1 MEEKQ
6 EQSQSWKIVLVILTS
21 CAVLMAVSYTMLIP
35 FLPVYLTEELHVS
48 PDNAKLWSGI
58 IFSIS
63 FLISGIMAP
72 IWGAIADKK
81 SRKLMAVRAAIL
93 LAVSYGL
100 GGIVQNE
107 WPLFFMRA
115 FQGFAAGLWPACLAL
130 MASYAPQNRLGF
142 CMSIMQGAMT
152 AGGVLGPLA
161 GGTLAHWFGMRMT
174 FFLGAAFLFMITI
187 ILMIYIKD
195 PAKKAAPKASTDKSK
210 KRGSLLKNPV
220 VRRMLLAAG
229 VAQLSILLVQ
239 PIMPMYIE
247 ELSGHEGD
255 IVLVTGIV
263 FSVVGLSGVIAAP
276 LWGIFSEKIGFRPAL
291 YSALF
296 GAALFNMVQAVPD
309 SLIGFS
315 TWRFIGGLAF
325 AGVFPMINSI
335 LTMSTPPES
344 RGQIFGLSYTAQQVG
359 NVIGPLAG
367 GAIGMVMPLTW
378 VIFLSGL
385 VLLPIAIYLW
395 MMRPAEETTT
405 HGQEV
410 DLNKHAE

>member
-107 WPLFFMRA
+107 WQLFFMRA
-115 FQGFAAGLWPACLAL
+115 FQGF
-130 MASYAPQNRLGF
+130 
-142 CMSIMQGAMT
+142 
-152 AGGVLGPLA
+152 
-161 GGTLAHWFGMRMT
+161 
-174 FFLGAAFLFMITI
+174 
-187 ILMIYIKD
+187 
-195 PAKKAAPKASTDKSK
+195 
-210 KRGSLLKNPV
+210 
-220 VRRMLLAAG
+220 AAG

>member
-100 GGIVQNE
+100 GGIVRNE
-107 WPLFFMRA
+107 WQLFFMRA

-195 PAKKAAPKASTDKSK
+195 PAKKAAPKISRKS
-210 KRGSLLKNPV
+210 
-220 VRRMLLAAG
+220 AARCSKT
-229 VAQLSILLVQ
+229 L
-239 PIMPMYIE
+239 
-247 ELSGHEGD
+247 
-255 IVLVTGIV
+255 
-263 FSVVGLSGVIAAP
+263 
-276 LWGIFSEKIGFRPAL
+276 
-291 YSALF
+291 
-296 GAALFNMVQAVPD
+296 
-309 SLIGFS
+309 
-315 TWRFIGGLAF
+315 
-325 AGVFPMINSI
+325 
-335 LTMSTPPES
+335 
-344 RGQIFGLSYTAQQVG
+344 
-359 NVIGPLAG
+359 
-367 GAIGMVMPLTW
+367 
-378 VIFLSGL
+378 
-385 VLLPIAIYLW
+385 
-395 MMRPAEETTT
+395 
-405 HGQEV
+405 
-410 DLNKHAE
+410 